1 VCIQDSINEI
11 AQTSKFDRESVI
23 WGLFVITSKLLEKEP
38 KMQEMMAKRGL
49 TKVQPTW
56 VVTCGA
62 RQSEDQAQ
70 WRCEGSE
77 YIGKR
82 ARHCLF
88 DLRGEL
94 TDAADGIIVGWRSHE
109 KTSTSVS
116 VFPAATREP
125 AGEGELSRSEG
136 GGSRWRLVY
145 DNAAHGEVELEEE
158 EVREAIKALL
168 VADAPACG
176 GMSRSG
182 GGGVYACG
190 RAGVTVW
197 GMTAQQ
203 EHANSS
209 SLAASGEAEGG
220 GHARGGGGRISH
232 ELEELAS
239 SRAGGASPAAAP
251 SSLNSERETEK
262 EKERRDLSSAAELGG
277 CICTCIYSER

>member
-1 VCIQDSINEI
+1 MCIQDSINEI
-11 AQTSKFDRESVI
+11 AQTSRFDRESVI

-49 TKVQPTW
+49 TKVHPASPQA
-56 VVTCGA
+56 GGE

-82 ARHCLF
+82 ARRYLF

-94 TDAADGIIVGWRSHE
+94 TDAADGIIVAWRSHV

-116 VFPAATREP
+116 VLPAATREP

-136 GGSRWRLVY
+136 GGSRWRLIY
-145 DNAAHGEVELEEE
+145 DNSARGEVELEEE

-190 RAGVTVW
+190 RGGATVW
-197 GMTAQQ
+197 GVTAQQ

-209 SLAASGEAEGG
+209 SLAASGEAGGG
-220 GHARGGGGRISH
+220 GHAGGGGGRMSH
-232 ELEELAS
+232 ELEELCS
-239 SRAGGASPAAAP
+239 SVEVWSYLDSDGSF
-251 SSLNSERETEK
+251 L
-262 EKERRDLSSAAELGG
+262 
-277 CICTCIYSER
+277 YSV